1 MFQFSQTKIKSVQI
15 KNKLAEDIVTTNI
28 CMRTSNSK
36 YTVSCYTS
44 FFNKQEEREFKVTQF
59 CFEDTNKKSLS
70 FSCERY
76 KWEWSYSQKHKY
88 KPSSSKIQILDS

>member
-1 MFQFSQTKIKSVQI
+1 MYMFQFSQTKINSVQI

-44 FFNKQEEREFKVTQF
+44 FFNKQEERELKVTQF
-59 CFEDTNKKSLS
+59 GFEDTKKKIPQFFL
-70 FSCERY
+70 
-76 KWEWSYSQKHKY
+76 QVGVVIQ
-88 KPSSSKIQILDS
+88 SKTQVQTK

>member
-1 MFQFSQTKIKSVQI
+1 MYMFQFSQTKINSVQI

-44 FFNKQEEREFKVTQF
+44 FFNKQEERELKVTQF
-59 CFEDTNKKSLS
+59 CFEDTKKKIPQFFL
-70 FSCERY
+70 
-76 KWEWSYSQKHKY
+76 QVGVVIQ
-88 KPSSSKIQILDS
+88 SKTQVQTK